1 MIRRFATLR
10 TVIFGA
16 LLALAACAR
25 APDRAPVGPP
35 PTPYLSGPLTAA
47 EWGVGPIRAGT
58 YFESPRIR
66 ELFPRAVVKDD
77 EVRIAPDETR
87 AVITVSQDGAQLLE
101 IVDGFSNFPGTDD
114 PRIGTVRL
122 VGGPVRG
129 PHGETLGMGWKA
141 SGFDLSQCELGT
153 DRDSDA
159 MICARPHE
167 GAVTYVFALPGW
179 RSMEFPPASLL
190 RAKGF
195 LRTIVWTPP
204 RPWHYAG

>member
-1 MIRRFATLR
+1 M
-10 TVIFGA
+10 A
-16 LLALAACAR
+16 LIACSR
-25 APDRAPVGPP
+25 APEPAAPPV
-35 PTPYLSGPLTAA
+35 TPYQSGPLTAA
-47 EWGVGPIRAGT
+47 EWGVGPIRAT
-58 YFESPRIR
+58 TFFEGPPIR
-66 ELFPRAVVKDD
+66 DLFPRAVVKDG

-87 AVITVSQDGAQLLE
+87 GVITVTQDGAELLE

-114 PRIGTVRL
+114 PRIGSVRL

-179 RSMEFPPASLL
+179 HSMEFPPDSLL
-190 RAKGF
+190 RSKGF